1 MRHFEADLEL
11 ARQDN
16 EDLEEAKENL
26 EKELAKAK
34 NDITMWKK
42 KFEEEGQAK
51 AEELEVARY
60 VTLVNSDAN
69 SRFSTLMQTLASQLS
84 CKLSLLNSHAN
95 SRFSTL
101 MQTLASQLSSTPIL
115 V

>member
-1 MRHFEADLEL
+1 MRNFEADLEL

-26 EKELAKAK
+26 EKDLAKAK
-34 NDITMWKK
+34 NEVSMWKR

-60 VTLVNSDAN
+60 DQSSSKDTAPIGFLFELPVWTLFVFN
-69 SRFSTLMQTLASQLS
+69 
-84 CKLSLLNSHAN
+84 
-95 SRFSTL
+95 
-101 MQTLASQLSSTPIL
+101 
-115 V
+115 

>member
-1 MRHFEADLEL
+1 LNLQPVFPFSKKAKNEFFDKMRNFEADLEL

-34 NDITMWKK
+34 NDISAWKR

-51 AEELEVARY
+51 AEELEIAR
-60 VTLVNSDAN
+60 
-69 SRFSTLMQTLASQLS
+69 
-84 CKLSLLNSHAN
+84 
-95 SRFSTL
+95 
-101 MQTLASQLSSTPIL
+101 
-115 V
+115 